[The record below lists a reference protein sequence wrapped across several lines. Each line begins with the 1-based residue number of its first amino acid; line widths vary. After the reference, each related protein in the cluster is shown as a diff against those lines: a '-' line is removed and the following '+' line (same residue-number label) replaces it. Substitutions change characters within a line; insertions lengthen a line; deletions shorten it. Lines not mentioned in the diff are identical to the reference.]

1 MWLTAAAANLKCLC
15 SSRFHGVGGGG
26 EGEEKRW
33 GVLAIHIWSKSRYI
47 ECVILASLY
56 LMEAPIRLPSFFW
69 WKIPHFQMPA
79 FGNKVLFFPFTID
92 IWVYYT
98 AVCFSHI
105 PHPVPT
111 SLFHIELY
119 ICLHT
124 KKPKIK
130 YKTLY
135 KTPSSSSFF
144 PVRPL
149 PHSLLGVPAK
159 VCVCFII
166 FHLFINILPHSYIM
180 HFTALL
186 LHWSGLFRRCK
197 EKEWGGIWGIRGE

>member
-130 YKTLY
+130 YKTPLQDSLVVFFLSSPSTPTQFVGGACKSLRLLY
-135 KTPSSSSFF
+135 HFSSF
-144 PVRPL
+144 
-149 PHSLLGVPAK
+149 H
-159 VCVCFII
+159 
-166 FHLFINILPHSYIM
+166 
-180 HFTALL
+180 
-186 LHWSGLFRRCK
+186 
-197 EKEWGGIWGIRGE
+197 